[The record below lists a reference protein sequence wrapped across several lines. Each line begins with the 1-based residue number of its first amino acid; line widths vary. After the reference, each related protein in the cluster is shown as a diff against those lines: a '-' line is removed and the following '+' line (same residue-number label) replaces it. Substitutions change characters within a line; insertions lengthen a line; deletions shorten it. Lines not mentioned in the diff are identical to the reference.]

1 MRFSKVAISYGGTS
15 DFVFPLDSE
24 IETAPYVVKSI
35 DGLDP
40 AQIDVFVSDSILD
53 EGQYQG
59 RSPLKK
65 EIVLLMGFNPN
76 YSIGETT
83 AELRSRL
90 YSLLTP
96 KLGKTLTFKLL
107 DDSSTVVG
115 YISGMIK
122 GFEANPFS
130 KDPEVQ
136 ITIPCFS
143 PYFQLDRYTEPSPG
157 TLNKN
162 PIPMMNLGD
171 APTGFKL
178 VLTFTTAYTSF
189 QIENEDSS
197 SAFHPVYNFAVG
209 DILTINTHPRQR
221 VCTVTRSGV
230 VTNLLPVITPAS
242 EWLMLSGGLNN
253 MPVVTGT
260 GFNINEVSHIPRFWG
275 V

>member
-53 EGQYQG
+53 EGTYQG

-83 AELRSRL
+83 AELRSNL
-90 YSLLTP
+90 YSMLTP
-96 KLGKTLTFKLL
+96 KLGQTLTFKLL
-107 DDSSTVVG
+107 DDSSAVVG
-115 YISGMIK
+115 YIPGMIK
-122 GFEANPFS
+122 QFEGNPFS

-157 TLNKN
+157 TMTKN
-162 PIPMMNLGD
+162 PIPMTNLGD

-178 VLTFTTAYTSF
+178 VITLTAAITSF
-189 QIENEDSS
+189 QIQDEVGY
-197 SAFHPVYNFAVG
+197 AAMHPVYAFASG
-209 DILTINTHPRQR
+209 DIITLNTHPGQR
-221 VCTVTRSGV
+221 TCTVTRSGV
-230 VTNLLPVITPAS
+230 TTNLLPYITAGS
-242 EWLMLSGGLNN
+242 SWLMLSGGLNN
-253 MPVVTGT
+253 MAVATGT
-260 GFNINEVSHIPRFWG
+260 SFDINEVSHIPRFWG